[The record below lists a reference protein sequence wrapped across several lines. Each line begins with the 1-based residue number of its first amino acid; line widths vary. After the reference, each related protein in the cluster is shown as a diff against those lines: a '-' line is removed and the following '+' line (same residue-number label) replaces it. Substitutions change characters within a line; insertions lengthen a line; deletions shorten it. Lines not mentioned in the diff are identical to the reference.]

1 MSCAHVCTLH
11 SSAPNSPGA
20 CIIVPLMP
28 LQGGLS
34 KASSIINMP
43 FTSISSI
50 NESWADHYLK
60 IDLQIPPLT
69 SLSMSETSIDIQQAS
84 CVITDWTNTST
95 IQQPFTLNHHPLWQ
109 PDGSGQQLALW
120 IVTRITVLPN
130 RPGTN
135 ELLMWFLCN
144 PSRFWIQ
151 LELISNKVYTPAHSW
166 KNHEE
171 STQLQILA
179 ANRFSW
185 SKWTTSTDENK
196 RKRGRQ

>member
-1 MSCAHVCTLH
+1 MPWSQQGTTAPWIWWFLCKSRIQHGKEARTHKSTRGMSLMSCAHVCTLH

-43 FTSISSI
+43 FTSI

-69 SLSMSETSIDIQQAS
+69 SLSMSETSIDIQRAS

-95 IQQPFTLNHHPLWQ
+95 IQQPFTLNHHR
-109 PDGSGQQLALW
+109 GSQTALGSNLHCESSPELQCSPIGLAQMNCW
-120 IVTRITVLPN
+120 CGSSATLPASGYN
-130 RPGTN
+130 WN
-135 ELLMWFLCN
+135 W
-144 PSRFWIQ
+144 
-151 LELISNKVYTPAHSW
+151 
-166 KNHEE
+166 
-171 STQLQILA
+171 
-179 ANRFSW
+179 
-185 SKWTTSTDENK
+185 
-196 RKRGRQ
+196 